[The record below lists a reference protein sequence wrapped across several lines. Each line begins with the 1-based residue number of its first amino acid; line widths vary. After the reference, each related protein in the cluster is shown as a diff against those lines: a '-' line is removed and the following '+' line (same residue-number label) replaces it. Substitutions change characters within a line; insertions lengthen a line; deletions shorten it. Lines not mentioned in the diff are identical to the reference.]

1 MKVMKFVPLFLVVA
15 LITFQFADW
24 LALRSMTSE
33 SRVVSVDVR
42 DGQVRPMVLESQDIV
57 NEESVM
63 MFARESLVQIFNY
76 RPGQADEHV
85 NSPSVRQL
93 FINDESHKKFV
104 DQFLSWSNHEFNVNN
119 ISIKEAVVTRG
130 NLLMTPRA
138 SLGGARIWRYT
149 ASLPMVDRGV
159 GKTIPS
165 QLLVTMSMVYLG
177 NEGGMGVYSIRL
189 TL

>member
-1 MKVMKFVPLFLVVA
+1 MKFVPLFLVVTLVA
-15 LITFQFADW
+15 FQFADW
-24 LALRSMTSE
+24 LSFRPMTAE
-33 SRVVSVDVR
+33 QRVVSVDVR
-42 DGQVRPMVLESQDIV
+42 DGQIKQMVLETQDIV
-57 NEESVM
+57 NEESIT
-63 MFARESLVQIFNY
+63 MFAREALVQIFNY

-93 FINDESHKKFV
+93 FINDESHQKFV

-130 NLLMTPRA
+130 DLLMTPRA
-138 SLGGARIWRYT
+138 SLSGARIWRYN

-159 GKTIPS
+159 GKTMPS

>member
-1 MKVMKFVPLFLVVA
+1 MKVMKFMPLFLVLTLVA
-15 LITFQFADW
+15 FQLVDSLTLRPITA
-24 LALRSMTSE
+24 E
-33 SRVVSVDVR
+33 KRVISVDVR
-42 DGQVRPMVLESQDIV
+42 DGKISPMVLEQQDIV
-57 NEESVM
+57 NEESITL
-63 MFARESLVQIFNY
+63 FAREALVQIFNY
-76 RPGQADEHV
+76 RPGQAEEHV
-85 NSPSVRQL
+85 NSAAVRQL

-104 DQFLSWSNHEFNVNN
+104 DQFVSWSSHEFNVNN

-138 SLGGARIWRYT
+138 SLSGARIWRYT

-159 GKTIPS
+159 GKTMPS